1 MIESEDELIPKIEE
15 AIEISREI
23 NPELEEKL
31 KKNQQF
37 LENIKNS
44 YSMSEKNSNNEK
56 SLKKNLQ
63 TKIYPEKIIS
73 KFLKLTDSYLSSQKQ
88 CKLIMNFGDLELS
101 CPVTLHESYLSKT
114 KKVEKAI
121 ICIDSTNFNLLIKNW
136 HKCLNLYKN
145 LKEEEFQKLEE
156 QNTRS
161 LKYSGEAILSIPI
174 NNHQQFKVLI
184 RLYNSDSIAR
194 IHDLYQFFHLHS
206 IIKYFRSKKSSKNT
220 SNKLKKDREL
230 ICTERYDDFVN
241 SYFVLNQKMK
251 SCLNLKEELHFDSMT
266 CKETNLNSKELL
278 NDNPATVPDK
288 KS

>member
-63 TKIYPEKIIS
+63 TKIYPEKNISIIQKS
-73 KFLKLTDSYLSSQKQ
+73 IKSYISSQKQ

-145 LKEEEFQKLEE
+145 LKEEEFQKIEE

-161 LKYSGEAILSIPI
+161 LKYSGEANLSIPI
-174 NNHQQFKVLI
+174 NNHQQFKVSI

-194 IHDLYQFFHLHS
+194 IHNLHQFSHLYS
-206 IIKYFRSKKSSKNT
+206 IFNYFKSKKSSI
-220 SNKLKKDREL
+220 SNKLKKDREIL
-230 ICTERYDDFVN
+230 LTEKYDDFVN
-241 SYFVLNQKMK
+241 SYFVLNLKMK
-251 SCLNLKEELHFDSMT
+251 SCLNSKKELHSDSIS
-266 CKETNLNSKELL
+266 CKETNLNFKELF
-278 NDNPATVPDK
+278 NDNPATAPDK